1 MKYSVFAPDDVG
13 SVEADLGRLWR
24 ENLPITVEEMRA
36 RVRWYYEENPVG
48 KGSVQLLRAEGDD
61 STIVGCAGVGPRRF
75 LVAGEVKRAALLAD
89 FAVSK
94 EHRTLQPAILL
105 QRAMMD
111 HCKKSYAFVYGFPNH
126 RAEGVVKRVGYATLG
141 HMARYA
147 CVLRYATYLRTLVT
161 TPLLAHSLSLGADM
175 TLQAVRA
182 VNMLA
187 FRKKLEMVE
196 EDTLDEGFDALW
208 ERGQSQY
215 GICCVRS
222 REFLD
227 WRFHSGP
234 QPERWLFGLRDRD
247 NHTLHGYVF
256 VKPEGRVAHF
266 NDFFADS
273 DEHLEQLLVSALAEM
288 YRRQMHS
295 ATLRF
300 LGPARIRSM
309 LSRIGFSRRSDA
321 RLVNVDVG
329 DADHGMRAFV
339 TNQEHWFITDGD
351 EDA

>member
-24 ENLPITVEEMRA
+24 ENLPITHDEMRE
-36 RVRWYYEENPVG
+36 RVRWYYQGNPVG
-48 KGSVQLLRAEGDD
+48 KGSVQLLRAEGDE
-61 STIVGCAGVGPRRF
+61 SAIVGCAGVGPRRF
-75 LVAGEVKRAALLAD
+75 LIGGKVKQVALLAD

-111 HCKKSYAFVYGFPNH
+111 HCKKEYSVVYGFPNH

-141 HMARYA
+141 QMKRYA
-147 CVLRYATYLRTLVT
+147 CVLRYATYLRSLVT
-161 TPLLAHSLSLGADM
+161 TPLLAHTLSLGADM
-175 TLQAVRA
+175 TLQAVRS
-182 VNMLA
+182 VNILA
-187 FRKKLEMVE
+187 FRKKLEVAE
-196 EDTLDEGFDALW
+196 EDTLDDGFDALW
-208 ERGQSQY
+208 ERGRSQY

-227 WRFHSGP
+227 WRFRTGM
-234 QPERWLFGLRDRD
+234 QPERWLFGLRNKNDR
-247 NHTLHGYVF
+247 TLHGYVF
-256 VKPEGRVAHF
+256 VKPEGKVAYF

-273 DEHLEQLLVSALAEM
+273 DDHLEQLLLGALAEM

-309 LSRIGFSRRSDA
+309 LSRVGFSQRGDS
-321 RLVNVDVG
+321 RLVNVEVG
-329 DADHGMRAFV
+329 EAERDMRAFV
-339 TNQEHWFITDGD
+339 TNKEHWFITDGD